1 MTAGVDP
8 RDPSLVLPIAPVVAP
23 YRVPSLARAD
33 TSVTTV
39 FRARPDA
46 SCQMHI
52 AYQDGQQVVLPPKV
66 TDHDGLVSW
75 TWVPVRRGRVDT
87 RVVCSGAQMGQAT
100 VRVV

>member
-1 MTAGVDP
+1 
-8 RDPSLVLPIAPVVAP
+8 
-23 YRVPSLARAD
+23 
-33 TSVTTV
+33 
-39 FRARPDA
+39 
-46 SCQMHI
+46 MHI